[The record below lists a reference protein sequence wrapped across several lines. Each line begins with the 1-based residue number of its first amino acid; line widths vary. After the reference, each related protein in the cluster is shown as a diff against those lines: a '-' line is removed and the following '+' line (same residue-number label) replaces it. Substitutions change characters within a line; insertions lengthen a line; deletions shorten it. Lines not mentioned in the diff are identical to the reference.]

1 MTEGSFEQFYA
12 ASYTRLLRQLALVTG
27 DRGDA
32 EELLQEAYGRAAL
45 RWRRLADYEAPE
57 AWVRRVA
64 LRLAAD
70 RARRA
75 RRRAAALLRLRPP
88 QQPPVELSVES
99 LDLAS
104 SLRKLSVG
112 QRQAIVL
119 HHLIGLTVE
128 EVAGQLEI
136 PVGTVKTRLARGR
149 AALARYLEAGEEV
162 RNDR

>member
-1 MTEGSFEQFYA
+1 MAEDSFERFYTA
-12 ASYTRLLRQLALVTG
+12 TYERLLRQLVLVTG

-32 EELLQEAYGRAAL
+32 EDVLQEAYGRASS
-45 RWRRLADYEAPE
+45 RWGRLADYEAPE

-88 QQPPVELSVES
+88 AQPAVELSADT
-99 LDLAS
+99 LDLADA
-104 SLRKLSVG
+104 LRRLPVG

-119 HHLIGLTVE
+119 HHLVGLPVN
-128 EVAGQLEI
+128 EVARHLRI

-149 AALARYLEAGEEV
+149 AALVRHLEINDEV
-162 RNDR
+162 LSNE